1 MAKGAAREEVVP
13 LGYHLTMLGTLT
25 LSCSLALPSMA
36 QTVTGFVDKKI
47 QLDGEVHRYQ
57 VYLPA
62 DYDADKPWPVTVFL
76 NGRGECGRDGEKQV
90 SVGLGEAI
98 RRAPERWPFVVVF
111 PQKPEADTQWG
122 DHEDLVLA
130 TLAATEKE
138 YAIDPQRRVLTGLSQ
153 GGSGA
158 WQIGSAHA
166 EMWRAVAPICGYRAE
181 DWSVRPLTKTPV
193 WAFHGDADGVVPL
206 RGSEELCNEL
216 RKAGGAPCL
225 TVYPGVQHN
234 SWDRAYQESP
244 LAEWCRLA
252 LREPLGARLLA
263 DHEGVRTKL
272 TLHSGTRSRV
282 LEGDAAWSAVQRL
295 VRAGVM
301 DTLRPE
307 AAKKDAAVRLDLE
320 ARSASVEWIRHGHFE
335 LKTPAA
341 KAILDEIEAPDPSPR
356 KR

>member
-1 MAKGAAREEVVP
+1 MT
-13 LGYHLTMLGTLT
+13 HLV
-25 LSCSLALPSMA
+25 CPAPR
-36 QTVTGFVDKKI
+36 
-47 QLDGEVHRYQ
+47 HR
-57 VYLPA
+57 
-62 DYDADKPWPVTVFL
+62 
-76 NGRGECGRDGEKQV
+76 
-90 SVGLGEAI
+90 S
-98 RRAPERWPFVVVF
+98 
-111 PQKPEADTQWG
+111 
-122 DHEDLVLA
+122 
-130 TLAATEKE
+130 
-138 YAIDPQRRVLTGLSQ
+138 
-153 GGSGA
+153 
-158 WQIGSAHA
+158 
-166 EMWRAVAPICGYRAE
+166 
-181 DWSVRPLTKTPV
+181 
-193 WAFHGDADGVVPL
+193 
-206 RGSEELCNEL
+206 
-216 RKAGGAPCL
+216 KAGGAPCL

-295 VRAGVM
+295 VRAGAM